1 MKSITVPITVF
12 KAAIGVFALVCVQM
26 TSAVRAEDITIP
38 GTGNCEYVLLQLSK
52 AFNASQKRHRVSV
65 PPSTGTAGA
74 LRDINEGK
82 TAIGRVGRPLKDE
95 ERAKG
100 ITFVSLGRDPVVFV
114 GGSGIT
120 AKDITRAQA
129 VDAYTGKITD
139 WRDLGGKPGP
149 IRAVGREET
158 DASRQ
163 AISRDIKAFT
173 TIKYSDGVKVVNL
186 DPQMIEL
193 LDRYPTSLGFL
204 NRSALNAAKTKVVPL
219 ALDGVAPTPD
229 NVANGR
235 YPIVLEFG
243 LAYKN
248 ASLTEAGREFI
259 AFAASPEG
267 IRILRAN
274 GVVAPA
280 SRP

>member
-1 MKSITVPITVF
+1 MGPRTLIFIGLVFFLHSEIFSQDYFSYGGGNFSGLNQVIANPAAAADNRLKLDVILTGFDFTFNNSWVSI
-12 KAAIGVFALVCVQM
+12 KRDAL
-26 TSAVRAEDITIP
+26 
-38 GTGNCEYVLLQLSK
+38 K
-52 AFNASQKRHRVSV
+52 
-65 PPSTGTAGA
+65 
-74 LRDINEGK
+74 
-82 TAIGRVGRPLKDE
+82 
-95 ERAKG
+95 
-100 ITFVSLGRDPVVFV
+100 
-114 GGSGIT
+114 
-120 AKDITRAQA
+120 
-129 VDAYTGKITD
+129 YTGKITD
-139 WRDLGGKPGP
+139 WRDLGGKPAP

-204 NRSALNAAKTKVVPL
+204 NRSALNAAKTRVIPL
-219 ALDGVAPTPD
+219 LLDGVAPTPD
-229 NVANGR
+229 NVENGR

-248 ASLTEAGREFI
+248 AGLTEAGREFI
-259 AFAASPEG
+259 AFVASPEG